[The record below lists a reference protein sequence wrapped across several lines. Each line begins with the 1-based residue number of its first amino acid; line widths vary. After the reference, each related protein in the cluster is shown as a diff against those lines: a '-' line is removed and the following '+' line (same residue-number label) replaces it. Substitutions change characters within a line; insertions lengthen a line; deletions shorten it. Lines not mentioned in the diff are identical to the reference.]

1 MASSCEVAQ
10 GLQLVRLVG
19 ACVPGEALPGTAPIL
34 LQWSLRTSTE
44 QNFTLNATDKP
55 ANNAAR
61 AKQAMPRP
69 NMIAVDW
76 EQTIAG
82 LQRSRGQDVDEDPSM
97 TAAAVASLVTN
108 LVVCLVCLGL
118 FSLLRQ
124 RYPLVYAGNA
134 VDGAVALPGSGALAW
149 LLPALQASSQATLSL
164 DGWLAVEYSNLG
176 TKLMAFIGIPMF
188 FIFGALHRYCGHGDL
203 EKTDLLESLSI
214 RNVHGVGWIYYLHGI
229 CALCLVL
236 LVRSIVFKAQERY
249 LQRRFAWLKSL
260 PCPRCSTILVEGIPE
275 EYRSEDRVRQFF
287 SATFD
292 ARVMQVNMVRHTQ
305 LLDQLSSEHL
315 VAKARLRQS
324 ERLLERDGSRPTARV
339 RFAGEPV
346 DAISYFLGEMQDKH
360 QLVQQEQSRIRQES
374 ASLGGVNS
382 HCAFVTFGT
391 RQDAAI
397 AKTLD
402 FSQDGGHW
410 VITDAPE
417 ASTIRWGKLSTEPT
431 LLRTVSGILL
441 ITFLYAGFTPICVA
455 ISDLAQ
461 SLDLG
466 PFQPL
471 WSAFAPTLGLTVFLA
486 MLPTVLLLI
495 FDACFLP
502 RSDTA
507 AQHLLQFWYFAFLLF
522 FVLFLP
528 IIGTNFSDFAHQV
541 YKSPAQVFGLV
552 AARVP
557 EAAEFFFDYVVLMW
571 SVACVDLLRVMILL
585 KFLIF
590 RSLYPEA
597 EAKRMAEPED
607 QDYCGMGGRMA
618 RWNLNLCIGVV
629 FSSVF
634 PLVSLAVLVKFLLH
648 QVTYG
653 YLLVE

>member
-1 MASSCEVAQ
+1 V
-10 GLQLVRLVG
+10 
-19 ACVPGEALPGTAPIL
+19 
-34 LQWSLRTSTE
+34 
-44 QNFTLNATDKP
+44 
-55 ANNAAR
+55 
-61 AKQAMPRP
+61 
-69 NMIAVDW
+69 
-76 EQTIAG
+76 
-82 LQRSRGQDVDEDPSM
+82 
-97 TAAAVASLVTN
+97 
-108 LVVCLVCLGL
+108 
-118 FSLLRQ
+118 
-124 RYPLVYAGNA
+124 
-134 VDGAVALPGSGALAW
+134 
-149 LLPALQASSQATLSL
+149 
-164 DGWLAVEYSNLG
+164 
-176 TKLMAFIGIPMF
+176 
-188 FIFGALHRYCGHGDL
+188 
-203 EKTDLLESLSI
+203 
-214 RNVHGVGWIYYLHGI
+214 
-229 CALCLVL
+229 VL
-236 LVRSIVFKAQERY
+236 LVRSIVFRAQEKY
-249 LQRRFAWLKSL
+249 LQRRFAWLKNL

-275 EYRSEDRVRQFF
+275 EWRSEDRVRQFF

-292 ARVMQVNMVRHTQ
+292 ARVMQVNMVRHTE
-305 LLDQLSSEHL
+305 LLDQLSSERL
-315 VAKARLRQS
+315 VAKGRLRES

-360 QLVQQEQSRIRQES
+360 QLIQQEVARIRQES
-374 ASLGGVNS
+374 ASLGGLNS

-417 ASTIRWGKLSTEPT
+417 VSSIRWGKLSLEPT
-431 LLRTVSGILL
+431 LLRTVSGIVL

-455 ISDLAQ
+455 ISNLAQ
-461 SLDLG
+461 SLDVG
-466 PFQPL
+466 PLQPL

-486 MLPTVLLLI
+486 LLPTVLLLI

-528 IIGTNFSDFAHQV
+528 IIGTSFREFAHQV

-571 SVACVDLLRVMILL
+571 SVACVELLRVMILL
-585 KFLIF
+585 KFIIY

-597 EAKRMAEPED
+597 EAAKMAEPED

-618 RWNLNLCIGVV
+618 RWNLTLCIGVV

-634 PLVSLAVLVKFLLH
+634 PLVSLAVLVKFLLQ
-648 QVTYG
+648 QVAYG
-653 YLLVE
+653 YLLVFAETRKPDLGGVFWVQALTQLLYCMVFYAVVMTGVLLQRSDGYIPAALALLSGFVAVASVVQFKMRFRWQSLPYPEVVKMDKEYPIPASTVRKEVNMYVQPSLNDSSLPH

>member
-1 MASSCEVAQ
+1 
-10 GLQLVRLVG
+10 
-19 ACVPGEALPGTAPIL
+19 
-34 LQWSLRTSTE
+34 
-44 QNFTLNATDKP
+44 
-55 ANNAAR
+55 
-61 AKQAMPRP
+61 
-69 NMIAVDW
+69 
-76 EQTIAG
+76 
-82 LQRSRGQDVDEDPSM
+82 
-97 TAAAVASLVTN
+97 
-108 LVVCLVCLGL
+108 
-118 FSLLRQ
+118 
-124 RYPLVYAGNA
+124 
-134 VDGAVALPGSGALAW
+134 
-149 LLPALQASSQATLSL
+149 ASSQATLSL
-164 DGWLAVEYSNLG
+164 DVWLAVEYSNLG
-176 TKLMAFIGIPMF
+176 IKLMAFIGIPMF

-229 CALCLVL
+229 CALWVVL

-315 VAKARLRQS
+315 VAKGRLRQS
-324 ERLLERDGSRPTARV
+324 ERLLERDGSRPTARL

-360 QLVQQEQSRIRQES
+360 QLVQQEQARIRQES

-417 ASTIRWGKLSTEPT
+417 VSTICWGKLSTEPT

-455 ISDLAQ
+455 ISTLAQ

-552 AARVP
+552 AA
-557 EAAEFFFDYVVLMW
+557 
-571 SVACVDLLRVMILL
+571 
-585 KFLIF
+585 
-590 RSLYPEA
+590 
-597 EAKRMAEPED
+597 
-607 QDYCGMGGRMA
+607 
-618 RWNLNLCIGVV
+618 
-629 FSSVF
+629 
-634 PLVSLAVLVKFLLH
+634 
-648 QVTYG
+648 
-653 YLLVE
+653 

>member
-1 MASSCEVAQ
+1 M
-10 GLQLVRLVG
+10 
-19 ACVPGEALPGTAPIL
+19 GT
-34 LQWSLRTSTE
+34 
-44 QNFTLNATDKP
+44 
-55 ANNAAR
+55 
-61 AKQAMPRP
+61 
-69 NMIAVDW
+69 
-76 EQTIAG
+76 G
-82 LQRSRGQDVDEDPSM
+82 
-97 TAAAVASLVTN
+97 
-108 LVVCLVCLGL
+108 
-118 FSLLRQ
+118 
-124 RYPLVYAGNA
+124 
-134 VDGAVALPGSGALAW
+134 
-149 LLPALQASSQATLSL
+149 
-164 DGWLAVEYSNLG
+164 
-176 TKLMAFIGIPMF
+176 
-188 FIFGALHRYCGHGDL
+188 
-203 EKTDLLESLSI
+203 
-214 RNVHGVGWIYYLHGI
+214 
-229 CALCLVL
+229 
-236 LVRSIVFKAQERY
+236 KA
-249 LQRRFAWLKSL
+249 LKS
-260 PCPRCSTILVEGIPE
+260 
-275 EYRSEDRVRQFF
+275 
-287 SATFD
+287 
-292 ARVMQVNMVRHTQ
+292 
-305 LLDQLSSEHL
+305 
-315 VAKARLRQS
+315 K
-324 ERLLERDGSRPTARV
+324 ERDGSRPTARV

-360 QLVQQEQSRIRQES
+360 QLVQQEQSRIRQESASLGGVNSHCAFVTFGTRQDAAIAKTLDFSQEQSRIRQES

-571 SVACVDLLRVMILL
+571 SVACAGP
-585 KFLIF
+585 
-590 RSLYPEA
+590 SNS
-597 EAKRMAEPED
+597 
-607 QDYCGMGGRMA
+607 MGNEHVAGT
-618 RWNLNLCIGVV
+618 
-629 FSSVF
+629 
-634 PLVSLAVLVKFLLH
+634 P
-648 QVTYG
+648 T
-653 YLLVE
+653 E